1 MIGDYLYPKNGQI
14 IGIEYFLQ
22 SVGSWDFENA
32 TNKLLADLEQ
42 EIESLK
48 VENIQALKQKNYMVQ
63 MKLYFA
69 EKELQALAEMRILY
83 LYKHFEIYLKLFL
96 IQIFRDADEK
106 ALYKWEETKKFL
118 KTKGVRIGDIDNHN
132 EIDEL
137 KKVSDAIKHSYSI
150 IGEKTKTVKEFKGK
164 NVLSSQD
171 LINFYDRVKDSVL
184 GFITSLI
191 GKIQIEE

>member
-1 MIGDYLYPKNGQI
+1 MIGDYLYPKDGQI

-42 EIESLK
+42 EIASLK
-48 VENIQALKQKNYMVQ
+48 VENIHALMQKNYMVQ

-83 LYKHFEIYLKLFL
+83 LYKHFEIYLKLLL
-96 IQIFRDADEK
+96 IQVFRDADERN
-106 ALYKWEETKKFL
+106 LYKWEETKKFL
-118 KTKGVRIGDIDNHN
+118 KRKGVRIGDIDNHN

-150 IGEKTKTVKEFKGK
+150 IGEKTKTIKEFKGK
-164 NVLSSQD
+164 NLLSSQD
-171 LINFYDRVKDSVL
+171 LINFYNRVKHSVL
-184 GFITSLI
+184 GFIISLI